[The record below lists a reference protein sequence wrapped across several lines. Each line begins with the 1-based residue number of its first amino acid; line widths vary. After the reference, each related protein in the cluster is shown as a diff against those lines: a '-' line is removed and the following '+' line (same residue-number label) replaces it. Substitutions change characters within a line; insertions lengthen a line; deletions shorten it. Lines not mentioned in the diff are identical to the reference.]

1 MLKYGCSECDSSLK
15 QAKFLLC
22 SGCGQL
28 NTCIPVES
36 GEGSTSPSSGKS
48 SRFGYSGSDNEK
60 TEKLQEVKEK
70 KYDRIKTGFSEL
82 DLVMGGDGVV
92 SDSVN
97 LIGGDPGIGKSTL
110 LLQVAIN
117 VSNSGHKVLYITGE
131 ESKHQV
137 KSRANRISS
146 DIDNIY
152 ICSSSD
158 VEYNIEQLEELKPDL
173 LIVDSIQTMFVPT
186 STTSMG
192 SVTQVKESAQA
203 ITRYCKRNNIATFIV
218 GHITKDGGIAGPK
231 VLEHIVDGV
240 FYFEGDENGDYRILR
255 SNKNRFGRVNEMAVF
270 AMKSGGLE
278 QIKDPSSIFVND
290 DVEDTTG
297 SVIYLGKDG
306 SRPIMM
312 EIQSLVSETQ
322 SDNPRRLSVGVDRD
336 RLNLMIAIIQ
346 KQTPFRLYKYD
357 IYSTV
362 VGGLKITETGY
373 DVALIVTIL
382 SSLTDRKVD
391 KTIGFFGEVGLSGE
405 IKNVQS
411 ADLRVSEAKK
421 RGLTKIV
428 MPYPSF
434 QKLDKE
440 LKDGVN
446 IYPIKNVREL
456 ISFFDKNST
465 PIVFDKV

>member
-1 MLKYGCSECDSSLK
+1 MIKFQCSNCDDVIKDKSFLFCDSC
-15 QAKFLLC
+15 Q
-22 SGCGQL
+22 QV
-28 NTCIPVES
+28 NTCIEMDF
-36 GEGSTSPSSGKS
+36 GDSSS
-48 SRFGYSGSDNEK
+48 SSSKDKRFGYSGSDNEK
-60 TEKLQEVKEK
+60 SEKLNDVKEK
-70 KYDRIKTGFSEL
+70 NYDRIKTGFTEL

-92 SDSVN
+92 SDSIN

-117 VSNSGHKVLYITGE
+117 VSKSGLKVLYITGE

-137 KSRANRISS
+137 KSRANRISN
-146 DIDNIY
+146 DIENIY

-158 VEYNIEQLEELKPDL
+158 IEYNLKQLDEIKPNL

-186 STTSMG
+186 STSAMG

-203 ITRYCKRNNIATFIV
+203 ISRYCKRNNIATFIV

-270 AMKSGGLE
+270 AMKSVGLE

-290 DVEDTTG
+290 DIEDTTG

-312 EIQSLVSETQ
+312 EVQSLVSETQ
-322 SDNPRRLSVGVDRD
+322 SDNARRLSVGLDRD

-346 KQTPFRLYKYD
+346 KQTQFRLYKYD
-357 IYSTV
+357 IYATV
-362 VGGLKITETGY
+362 VGGLKINETAY
-373 DVALIVTIL
+373 DVALIIAIL
-382 SSLTDRKVD
+382 SSLTDRKVE
-391 KTIGFFGEVGLSGE
+391 KNIGFFGEVGLSGE

-411 ADLRVSEAKK
+411 ADLRVADAKK
-421 RGLTKIV
+421 RGLSKVV
-428 MPYPSF
+428 MPFPSF
-434 QKLDKE
+434 DKLDRE
-440 LKDGVN
+440 LKKG
-446 IYPIKNVREL
+446 IEIIPIKNVREL
-456 ISFFDKNST
+456 VTFFHNNSRLIT
-465 PIVFDKV
+465 FENK